1 MDERLNKIYKGTTR
15 QIYLELE
22 TSAHGLSKEEAL
34 KRLETYGHNE
44 IAKKEKNN
52 VLKIFFK
59 NFVSMLAILLWVA
72 GTIAIISCF
81 IASESPSSIGVL
93 KDPGML
99 YLGLAI
105 YLVNIINGVFS
116 FVQQFKANKSTEA
129 LSKMLPSFARVVRD
143 GEEIQIE
150 SKDLVPGDVVVLQ
163 EGDKISAD
171 ARIINCNDFTC
182 NQSTLDGE
190 ATPARK
196 QFEALKDDP
205 ESSIRAKNVVYAG
218 TSVSTG
224 TARCVVFATGMNTE
238 FGKIASLTQQID
250 DKKSP
255 LELEVEKMTKSIAM
269 IALSIGAVVLVL
281 GILINGFAN
290 SQFNSPTLYLNQFVT
305 ALGMVVAFIPEGL
318 SPTVSLS
325 LAKAVQRLSKEG
337 ALIKNLSS
345 AETLG
350 STSVICSDKTGTLTK
365 NEMTVKHLY
374 LINREFE
381 VTGEGYDVKGEI
393 LNDSGRRVTAMDSL
407 DLKLLLMCGALCSN
421 AKIVLDE
428 NKRFKVLG
436 DPTEACLGVVSEKG
450 LLNAQNQLR
459 ITPRIRELT
468 FDSTRKMMTTIHQL
482 EEQIEGTQRVS
493 FTKGSPK
500 EVLDKCNYIFENGKA
515 RPITEEDRKKVM
527 KHNDDYAK
535 NGLRVLGMAFR
546 LLKKD
551 DKLPLALSAYTPE
564 IIETDMCFLGLE
576 AMQDPPRE
584 GVKEAIAE
592 CHKAGIK
599 VIMITGDYSLTAL
612 AIAKR
617 IGIVKD
623 KDSRVISGPEL
634 NNIDDETLK
643 EYLKGEIIFARMAPD
658 QKYRIVSLLQEL
670 GEIVAV
676 TGDGV
681 NDAPAL
687 KKANIGIAMGITG
700 TDVAKEAADMILTD
714 DNFAS
719 IVKAVKEGR
728 AIFDNIKKFIT
739 YIFNSNIPEAIPFLL
754 PLLTINAIPPMLT
767 ILEVLLIDIGTDML
781 PALALGSEKPGD
793 NIMARPPRKL
803 NEHLITKKLYGK
815 ALYYGLQTSIL
826 CLAAYFIFLGFYA
839 LDNNLPFTLYS
850 QTNNEAV
857 WMSSTTV
864 VLASIIFCQ
873 IGIVY
878 NCRSDETSIFKLGIT
893 SNKEVLYG
901 IVAEIALLMIVTFV
915 PFINTEVFETNQ
927 ILDWK
932 IWLVILTF
940 PFIVIVIDETRK
952 YFIRRRK
959 TK

>member
-1 MDERLNKIYKGTTR
+1 MDERLAKIYKGTSR
-15 QIYLELE
+15 QTYLELE
-22 TSAHGLSKEEAL
+22 TSAHGLSKDEAIA
-34 KRLETYGHNE
+34 RLEKYGPNV
-44 IAKKEKNN
+44 IAKKEKKNIF
-52 VLKIFFK
+52 KEFFK
-59 NFVSMLAILLWVA
+59 NFISVMAILLWVA
-72 GTIAIISCF
+72 GTVSIISCF
-81 IASESPSSIGVL
+81 IAEENPSSIGIL

-99 YLGLAI
+99 YLGIAI

-116 FVQQFKANKSTEA
+116 FIQQFKAGKSTEA
-129 LSKMLPSFARVVRD
+129 LSKMLPSYARVIRD

-150 SKDLVPGDVVVLQ
+150 SKDLVPGDVMVLQ

-171 ARIINCNDFTC
+171 ARILNCNDFTC

-196 QFEALKDDP
+196 QYEALKEDP
-205 ESSIRAKNVVYAG
+205 ESSIRIKNVVYAG

-224 TARCVVFATGMNTE
+224 TARCVVYATAMNTE
-238 FGKIASLTQQID
+238 FGKIASLTQEID
-250 DKKSP
+250 QRKSP
-255 LELEVEKMTKSIAM
+255 LDKEIENMTKSIVT
-269 IALSIGAVVLVL
+269 IAGSIGLVVFIL
-281 GILINGFAN
+281 GIIINGIA
-290 SQFNSPTLYLNQFVT
+290 QGFNNPSLYLNQFVM

-318 SPTVSLS
+318 SPMVSLS
-325 LAKAVQRLSKEG
+325 LAKAVQKLSKEG
-337 ALIKNLSS
+337 ALVKSLNS

-365 NEMTVKHLY
+365 NEMTVKYLY
-374 LINREFE
+374 LANKEYS

-393 LNDSGRRVTAMDSL
+393 LNEKGKKVTAMDNV
-407 DLKLLLMCGALCSN
+407 DLKMLLMCGALCSN

-428 NKRFKVLG
+428 DKRFKVLG

-459 ITPRIRELT
+459 LTPRIRELT

-482 EEQIEGTQRVS
+482 EEEIKGAQRIS

-500 EVLDKCNYIFENGKA
+500 EILDKCSYIFENGKI
-515 RPITEEDRKKVM
+515 RKIEENDYKKAMEV
-527 KHNDDYAK
+527 NDSYAK

-551 DKLPLALSAYTPE
+551 SKLPLALSEYTSE
-564 IIETDMCFLGLE
+564 IIEKEMVFLGLE

-617 IGIVKD
+617 IGIVTEKEP
-623 KDSRVISGPEL
+623 RVVSGPEL
-634 NNIDDETLK
+634 NSIDDETLK

-658 QKYRIVSLLQEL
+658 QKYRIVTLLQEL

-687 KKANIGIAMGITG
+687 KKADIGISMGITG

-719 IVKAVKEGR
+719 IVKAIKEGR
-728 AIFDNIKKFIT
+728 AIFDNFKRFIT
-739 YIFNSNIPEAIPFLL
+739 YIVNSNIPEFFPFIMPLVTL
-754 PLLTINAIPPMLT
+754 NTVPPLLTILQ
-767 ILEVLLIDIGTDML
+767 VLLIDIGTDML
-781 PALALGSEKPGD
+781 PGLALGGEDPSPNVMD
-793 NIMARPPRKL
+793 RPPRSP
-803 NEHLITKKLYGK
+803 NEHIMNKKLFGK
-815 ALYYGLQTSIL
+815 ALYYGLITTA
-826 CLAAYFIFLGFYA
+826 LAFVAYFTFNGFYA

-850 QTNNEAV
+850 QTTNESV
-857 WMSSTTV
+857 WMMSTTV

-873 IGIVY
+873 IGAVY
-878 NCRSDETSIFKLGIT
+878 NCRSNETSIFKIGLF
-893 SNKEVLYG
+893 SNKEVIVG
-901 IVAEIALLMIVTFV
+901 IIVEVALLLLVVFV
-915 PFINTEVFETNQ
+915 PFLNTEVFQTNA
-927 ILDWK
+927 LTDWK
-932 IWLVILTF
+932 IWLVLLSF
-940 PFIVIVIDETRK
+940 PFIVVAIEETRK
-952 YFIRRRK
+952 YIIRRRK
-959 TK
+959 AK

>member
-1 MDERLNKIYKGTTR
+1 
-15 QIYLELE
+15 
-22 TSAHGLSKEEAL
+22 
-34 KRLETYGHNE
+34 
-44 IAKKEKNN
+44 
-52 VLKIFFK
+52 
-59 NFVSMLAILLWVA
+59 
-72 GTIAIISCF
+72 
-81 IASESPSSIGVL
+81 
-93 KDPGML
+93 
-99 YLGLAI
+99 
-105 YLVNIINGVFS
+105 
-116 FVQQFKANKSTEA
+116 
-129 LSKMLPSFARVVRD
+129 MLPSFARVVRD

-255 LELEVEKMTKSIAM
+255 LELEVEKMTKTIAM

-325 LAKAVQRLSKEG
+325 LAKAVQRLAKEG

-551 DKLPLALSAYTPE
+551 GKLPLALSAYTPK

-623 KDSRVISGPEL
+623 KDPRVISGPEL

-739 YIFNSNIPEAIPFLL
+739 YIFNSNIPEA
-754 PLLTINAIPPMLT
+754 
-767 ILEVLLIDIGTDML
+767 
-781 PALALGSEKPGD
+781 PGD
-793 NIMARPPRKL
+793 NIMDRPPRKL

-826 CLAAYFIFLGFYA
+826 CVAAYFIFLGFYA

-901 IVAEIALLMIVTFV
+901 IVAEIALLMIVTYV

-940 PFIVIVIDETRK
+940 PFIVIAIDETRK

-959 TK
+959 AK